1 MPNNCI
7 IVAAY
12 AGTGKTTTAALY
24 PQTVVDFVCMP
35 YKYELEGDD
44 AGEAGKA
51 NPNNV
56 MRDDWPLGYIDAIK
70 AARTESRVLLI
81 PTDLFVLGLLQCENI
96 PYWLV
101 YPRREAKNVY
111 HKRFLERGNTEDF
124 IDVFIGR
131 WDSFLSAFERD
142 SYGRHIALEPHQFL
156 SDVLPR
162 IWREKSCTEANPL
175 I

>member
-7 IVAAY
+7 IIAAY

-24 PQTVVDFVCMP
+24 PQTVADFVCMP
-35 YKYELEGDD
+35 YKYALEGDG

-56 MRDDWPLGYIDAIK
+56 MRDDWPRNYVNAIQ
-70 AARTESRVLLI
+70 AAMTESRVLLI
-81 PTDLFVLGLLQCENI
+81 PTDLFVLELLRREGV

-101 YPRREAKNVY
+101 YPRREAKDVY

-131 WDSFLSAFERD
+131 WNSFL
-142 SYGRHIALEPHQFL
+142 HALEQDTYGQHIVLKPHQFL
-156 SDVLPR
+156 SDVLPH
-162 IWREKSCTEANPL
+162 IWREKS
-175 I
+175 